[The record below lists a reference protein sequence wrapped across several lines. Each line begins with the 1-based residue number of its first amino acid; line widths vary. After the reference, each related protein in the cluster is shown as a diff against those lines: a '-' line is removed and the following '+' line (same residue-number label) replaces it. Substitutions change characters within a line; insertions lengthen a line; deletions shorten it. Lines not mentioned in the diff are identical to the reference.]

1 MHPQPTPGRE
11 ALKQISGGFSV
22 LVPDLRIT
30 VEDIIA
36 GGDWAAVR
44 STVTGTSAG
53 PYLGPYLGVD
63 PAGRPIRFEAIDL
76 WRIADGLVTEGW
88 HVEDFAAALADWGAV
103 TFTSRPPDVP
113 PPPAAETTAG
123 RHPLSARA
131 QNISSGSPSMAMLL
145 GY

>member
-1 MHPQPTPGRE
+1 MHSPRTPGRE

-76 WRIADGLVTEGW
+76 WRIEDGLVTEGW
-88 HVEDFAAALADWGAV
+88 HVEDPNPHTTLASE
-103 TFTSRPPDVP
+103 TRRI
-113 PPPAAETTAG
+113 AE
-123 RHPLSARA
+123 SEC
-131 QNISSGSPSMAMLL
+131 LL
-145 GY
+145 D